1 MLLKYKTFLANMNS
15 KLTPS
20 TYTVKMVIQLQD
32 NNSMLL
38 NTMFHASNISR
49 QALNLISC
57 HNLSSQIATT
67 PTKTLEQHIIHS
79 VWHTIQ
85 TTREKDRI
93 AGIPTHLQET
103 VNRMLGQQLTV
114 ADSNSTCHVPEFQ
127 LTVLPQHSF
136 SQDLY
141 QGMPNKQMAVD
152 MSIGKARIC
161 ANNATINTNL
171 PVLHLKIR
179 DKLNSDENDTKALAL
194 QITAVVIKMPSA
206 DNSNIVHIQ
215 QFLCPDAQTPIN
227 LKTILSKYGKQ
238 MQTNTLTFDPYCSH
252 KIHRHSFKLTHI
264 VACRNLGFGTDFPH
278 ISRYHNALFTSLCSV
293 LSSDAGMPVSCVSV
307 FW

>member
-1 MLLKYKTFLANMNS
+1 MNS

-49 QALNLISC
+49 KALNLISC
-57 HNLSSQIATT
+57 HNLSSQLATT
-67 PTKTLEQHIIHS
+67 PTKTLEQHVVHS
-79 VWHTIQ
+79 VWHAIQ
-85 TTREKDRI
+85 TTRDKDRI
-93 AGIPTHLQET
+93 AGIPTYLQET
-103 VNRMLGQQLTV
+103 VNRMLGQPLTV
-114 ADSNSTCHVPEFQ
+114 ADSNSTCDVPEFQ

-141 QGMPNKQMAVD
+141 QEMPDRQMAVD

-161 ANNATINTNL
+161 TKNATINTNL
-171 PVLHLKIR
+171 PVLHLKIEDR
-179 DKLNSDENDTKALAL
+179 LNSDENNTQKLAL
-194 QITAVVIKMPSA
+194 QITAVVIKMPCA
-206 DNSNIVHIQ
+206 DNSNNVHIQ
-215 QFLCPDAQTPIN
+215 QFLCPGAQTPIN
-227 LKTILSKYGKQ
+227 LKTILSNYGKQ

-252 KIHRHSFKLTHI
+252 KTHRHSFKLTHL
-264 VACRNLGFGTDFPH
+264 VACQNLGFATDLPQ
-278 ISRYHNALFTSLCSV
+278 ISRCHNALFTSLCSV